1 MELKSLTYTSWARPG
16 ISDADVQA
24 ILRSART
31 NNPMD
36 GVTGVQVLGS
46 AMAPRVSLYSD
57 PDLPDAEKLSWV
69 VMGRD
74 PAQGGASSAV
84 LQQAALAL
92 LAGGNSG
99 SGKIASNLGLD
110 EVGFKGPT
118 EGTDASGAALT
129 MGKRI
134 SEKLYVTYEQS
145 LSGAMGT
152 IYIFYDLARN
162 LTVRGQTGMTSAV
175 DLIYTIKKD

>member
-1 MELKSLTYTSWARPG
+1 M
-16 ISDADVQA
+16 
-24 ILRSART
+24 
-31 NNPMD
+31 
-36 GVTGVQVLGS
+36 QVLGS